1 MPAGCKG
8 IVLCQKTAFSNQP
21 NHHIFAPGGR
31 NEDPLILSKAECSL
45 RACIILTHGC
55 QPNRSKCFQLME
67 TDDIA
72 LFDEWI
78 VNWNDLIDFEII
90 PVEDSP
96 TKFVESDPRA

>member
-1 MPAGCKG
+1 MLPEGLHY
-8 IVLCQKTAFSNQP
+8 IDSW
-21 NHHIFAPGGR
+21 
-31 NEDPLILSKAECSL
+31 LSAD
-45 RACIILTHGC
+45 
-55 QPNRSKCFQLME
+55 RSKCFQLME